1 MTEGYI
7 YLALAMRPLSGLR
20 FSPCNRQAKTMK
32 RPSFFPPRSI
42 KAGLLFGT
50 ARLILR
56 WNDDGNLIREND
68 VHINSGRRSSQIVRE
83 KFDQIVQMRM
93 KRSQFL
99 QRNAGEYF
107 FVTFPL
113 QFFSFRKS
121 HFMKFP
127 LALLARSGRV
137 FSQKLEEKA
146 LYALRTR
153 APNHGSKR
161 SHRPM
166 TLLQGY
172 LKIFIHEYEHA
183 VKALLTALFS
193 CLFDNGI
200 GTKSVGI
207 VNSDC

>member
-1 MTEGYI
+1 
-7 YLALAMRPLSGLR
+7 
-20 FSPCNRQAKTMK
+20 
-32 RPSFFPPRSI
+32 
-42 KAGLLFGT
+42 
-50 ARLILR
+50 
-56 WNDDGNLIREND
+56 
-68 VHINSGRRSSQIVRE
+68 
-83 KFDQIVQMRM
+83 M

-99 QRNAGEYF
+99 QRNAGENF

-127 LALLARSGRV
+127 LALFARAGRV

-161 SHRPM
+161 SYRPM

-172 LKIFIHEYEHA
+172 LNIFIHEYENA
-183 VKALLTALFS
+183 VKAFLTALFS
-193 CLFDNGI
+193 CLFDNVI
-200 GTKSVGI
+200 RTSLVSLK
-207 VNSDC
+207 